1 MIRTVGN
8 NGGTP
13 IDPATR
19 HAGKDAVA
27 NKIAKAETLGALKI
41 RAGNGEGM
49 PTRMEQSGASFSN
62 FSAQLGLGEAILEG
76 TGAQQTAETLSRLR
90 SEARQ
95 QTKTDRDP

>member
-8 NGGTP
+8 NGGTS

-19 HAGKDAVA
+19 HAGQDVVA

-49 PTRMEQSGASFSN
+49 PTWVEESGAAFDR
-62 FSAQLGLGEAILEG
+62 FSAELGLGEAVLEG

-90 SEARQ
+90 AEARQ
-95 QTKTDRDP
+95 QTKADRDP